1 MTDSTPLLLSQRVI
15 QVCLFLLAAIAFL
28 GGTLQMVLGQ
38 PETTPALD
46 NVHRFLAGIYFSM
59 GPIAIWVAATIKRHN
74 TLVFLLAFTAL
85 MGGIGRL
92 ISMSIV
98 GLPDSRFLVYLIPE
112 LSVPFI
118 MIAAQVATNRAQH
131 TRPA

>member
-1 MTDSTPLLLSQRVI
+1 
-15 QVCLFLLAAIAFL
+15 
-28 GGTLQMVLGQ
+28 
-38 PETTPALD
+38 
-46 NVHRFLAGIYFSM
+46 M
-59 GPIAIWVAATIKRHN
+59 GPIAIWVATTIKRHN

-118 MIAAQVATNRAQH
+118 MIAAQVVTNRAQH
-131 TRPA
+131 ARPA